1 MDRDFQASMNLKA
14 MEKDLQANIEA
25 LMQICTD
32 TLVWDLRLWRV
43 RKLVS
48 RLIFISS
55 KAYSLK
61 QECNIEVYN
70 FL

>member
-1 MDRDFQASMNLKA
+1 
-14 MEKDLQANIEA
+14 MENDLQANTET

-32 TLVWDLRLWRV
+32 TLVRNLRLWRV
-43 RKLVS
+43 QELVS

-61 QECNIEVYN
+61 QEWNIKVYN

>member
-1 MDRDFQASMNLKA
+1 
-14 MEKDLQANIEA
+14 MEKNLQADTET

-32 TLVWDLRLWRV
+32 TLVRNSRLWRV
-43 RKLVS
+43 QEPVS

-61 QECNIEVYN
+61 
-70 FL
+70 

>member
-1 MDRDFQASMNLKA
+1 
-14 MEKDLQANIEA
+14 MEKDLQVNTEM
-25 LMQICTD
+25 LMQIGTD
-32 TLVWDLRLWRV
+32 TLVRNLRLWRV
-43 RKLVS
+43 QELVS

-61 QECNIEVYN
+61 EEWNIEVYN

>member
-1 MDRDFQASMNLKA
+1 
-14 MEKDLQANIEA
+14 MEKNLQADAEM

-32 TLVWDLRLWRV
+32 TLVRNLRLWRV
-43 RKLVS
+43 QELVS

-61 QECNIEVYN
+61 
-70 FL
+70 

>member
-1 MDRDFQASMNLKA
+1 
-14 MEKDLQANIEA
+14 MEKDLQADTET

-32 TLVWDLRLWRV
+32 ALVRNLRLWRV
-43 RKLVS
+43 QGLVS

-61 QECNIEVYN
+61 QEWNIKVYN